1 MLQTMRMLTLTL
13 GMGLVLCVLLA
24 PTGRAAPKTPTGTDT
39 VTCSLSQG
47 TNFTWQSGTTLI
59 TYVFARS
66 DSSVT
71 AQGSITVHGNKAGS
85 TNISTPGDAATVQ
98 ATFFKKS
105 IGGRQQ
111 PVICT
116 P

>member
-1 MLQTMRMLTLTL
+1 
-13 GMGLVLCVLLA
+13 VC
-24 PTGRAAPKTPTGTDT
+24 
-39 VTCSLSQG
+39 LSQG